1 MTIEEYYALPEG
13 TRAELIYGV
22 IYDMSPPLRIHQK
35 IITKV
40 LTRFENFIQS
50 KKGDCEV
57 YTLPFDVRLSDDT
70 AVEPDIAVVCDK
82 SKLTDKGCEGAPDFI
97 IEIASSNSA
106 HDYVRKLNLYYDYG
120 VREYWIVDPKR
131 KSVNV
136 HLLDENYGTNYYTFS
151 DDVPVN
157 IYGGELKINISE
169 LLGQGSSC

>member
-1 MTIEEYYALPEG
+1 M
-13 TRAELIYGV
+13 
-22 IYDMSPPLRIHQK
+22 
-35 IITKV
+35 
-40 LTRFENFIQS
+40 
-50 KKGDCEV
+50 
-57 YTLPFDVRLSDDT
+57 RLSDDT